1 MWAGGR
7 AFEFPGGR
15 SFVREGSDGF
25 DSGTSAPLG
34 NVIAANDT
42 ANGNW
47 SYGRYDP
54 LNRLVSS
61 SCTSHCPDGA
71 NTQGFSY
78 VYDQYGNRQQQN
90 VTAGSGPQPQY
101 SFNAATNRVTNNG
114 FQYDAAGDVTNDGNC
129 AYTWDAEQH
138 MSSATCPSNN
148 TVTTTYVYDA
158 AGRRVAKEAAGAV
171 TEADVYNTAG
181 QVVSRY
187 GPYPAETWLGDDVW
201 VGGAHLAIYAN
212 GQTYFPLTDQVGTER
227 ARFASTG
234 GIAES
239 CVSLPF
245 GDGLQCTGSDPDP
258 YHFAKLE
265 RDAESGDDHAQHRD
279 YNSIPGRW
287 LSPDPAGVKVVSL
300 TDPQTWNL
308 YVYSDNNPVTDND
321 PSGLQDCNHD
331 GPCYEKE
338 IVQAAVAA
346 VGSKA
351 YLQDKAKGDYLAGS
365 NKCNE
370 FVADT
375 VEKSGRPRPQV
386 PKSGILG
393 LLGFKRDPTSHEWA
407 DPKVK
412 IPGWS
417 GTKPLGQAHPGD
429 VIAQEHNSLGPYGH
443 VGIVVGP
450 SSTVSVNSAT
460 NPKGIVTSNDWG
472 FRGTGSNGETSTD
485 PAPVVRSYIGDR

>member
-1 MWAGGR
+1 MGPPDPR
-7 AFEFPGGR
+7 NR
-15 SFVREGSDGF
+15 GSEKG
-25 DSGTSAPLG
+25 AE
-34 NVIAANDT
+34 
-42 ANGNW
+42 
-47 SYGRYDP
+47 
-54 LNRLVSS
+54 
-61 SCTSHCPDGA
+61 PDL
-71 NTQGFSY
+71 
-78 VYDQYGNRQQQN
+78 
-90 VTAGSGPQPQY
+90 
-101 SFNAATNRVTNNG
+101 
-114 FQYDAAGDVTNDGNC
+114 AGDATNDGNC
-129 AYTWDAEQH
+129 GYTWDAEGH
-138 MSSATCPSNN
+138 MSSATCSGA
-148 TVTTTYVYDA
+148 TTTYVYDA
-158 AGRRVAKEAAGAV
+158 QGQRVAKEVGGAV

-331 GPCYEKE
+331 GKCYEKDPCASVKVVVDKKE
-338 IVQAAVAA
+338 EPKIVVNEQQPDNG
-346 VGSKA
+346 GSKTGVRGIIQGTITVNGKTLNNTSIDEDNKTTETVNGKNQPA
-351 YLQDKAKGDYLAGS
+351 ALIQGPSKTNNAGQYD
-365 NKCNE
+365 
-370 FVADT
+370 DT
-375 VEKSGRPRPQV
+375 V
-386 PKSGILG
+386 G
-393 LLGFKRDPTSHEWA
+393 LLAPA
-407 DPKVK
+407 DPAHDAGVVRALSNNAVTLTDTQTVTFT
-412 IPGWS
+412 IPS
-417 GTKPLGQAHPGD
+417 GA
-429 VIAQEHNSLGPYGH
+429 VC
-443 VGIVVGP
+443 
-450 SSTVSVNSAT
+450 SSTSTRILT
-460 NPKGIVTSNDWG
+460 NIGPDGQFSSNY
-472 FRGTGSNGETSTD
+472 TLTTTQ
-485 PAPVVRSYIGDR
+485 PVVKPVDPGP